1 MCTLGVRWIPRD
13 RPGLVQCCNAAIL
26 RCCNTAML
34 QYCNAAMLRYCNAAI
49 LQCCNTARHCSAV
62 VRHAPRAAVNAAATD
77 WSGLNFAQ
85 DFGFRG
91 EAS

>member
-1 MCTLGVRWIPRD
+1 ML
-13 RPGLVQCCNAAIL
+13 QCCD
-26 RCCNTAML
+26 TAML
-34 QYCNAAMLRYCNAAI
+34 QYCNAAILHVTAARWYAMLG
-49 LQCCNTARHCSAV
+49 
-62 VRHAPRAAVNAAATD
+62 AAVNAAATD

>member
-1 MCTLGVRWIPRD
+1 MCTLGVRWIPRH
-13 RPGLVQCCNAAIL
+13 RPGLVQYCNAAIL
-26 RCCNTAML
+26 QCCDT
-34 QYCNAAMLRYCNAAI
+34 AMLRYCDAAI

>member
-1 MCTLGVRWIPRD
+1 MHPRGAVD
-13 RPGLVQCCNAAIL
+13 SSTPARSGAMLQCCD
-26 RCCNTAML
+26 TAML
-34 QYCNAAMLRYCNAAI
+34 QYCNAAI